1 MKIYITFKGD
11 YAVSEVVGGLIL
23 VLIAVAVFSVIFL
36 YVMSS
41 TSPEYESSVKIE
53 GAVSDQGDV
62 LLEHV
67 GGESIETYKIIV
79 RDSDGTLLGS
89 KIENNWKFGG
99 DGRNA
104 KKRYGFPTISTAP
117 IM

>member
-67 GGESIETYKIIV
+67 GGNSIENYKMIV
-79 RDSDGTLLGS
+79 RDSNGKLLVPPLIFEPFLATV
-89 KIENNWKFGG
+89 IEFVS
-99 DGRNA
+99 A
-104 KKRYGFPTISTAP
+104 VPA
-117 IM
+117 